1 MLRFNMLVAVI
12 FTVLYIP
19 YFIFMLRKKYNIEK
33 LIFNITLYIYFLFVL
48 RLTLFPILIQ
58 KEAMESGR
66 ILFKGDPLINLIP
79 FNTLKEVFTQY
90 GTPSFESTLFQACGN
105 FIMLMPLGFL
115 LPLTF
120 SKKFNWKSILCISFL
135 FSFSIELIQFIQ
147 NSIYGFPNRFSDIDD
162 IISNTI
168 GALIGYVIYKILEP
182 LINKL
187 LFKDRRV
194 KKPNFHS

>member
-1 MLRFNMLVAVI
+1 
-12 FTVLYIP
+12 
-19 YFIFMLRKKYNIEK
+19 MLRKKYNIEK

-120 SKKFNWKSILCISFL
+120 SKNSTGKAYYAFHFCFL
-135 FSFSIELIQFIQ
+135 FQ
-147 NSIYGFPNRFSDIDD
+147 
-162 IISNTI
+162 
-168 GALIGYVIYKILEP
+168 
-182 LINKL
+182 
-187 LFKDRRV
+187 
-194 KKPNFHS
+194 